1 MTPRLSSARA
11 QHYSIQIL
19 TGAYVYNNNNNIIS
33 AAVRVKTAPISTR
46 RRRSHL
52 LRAGVIIYAR
62 TIRNNK

>member
-33 AAVRVKTAPISTR
+33 ACSPRKNRTNINMPPSLTPVACRCDNI
-46 RRRSHL
+46 
-52 LRAGVIIYAR
+52 RADDPQ
-62 TIRNNK
+62 